1 MKFIQINTAH
11 QQQLDS
17 IKNYISDVKKTASS
31 DSDSTEI
38 YGELLKKVIV
48 HENKTAAFYLNY
60 VSFGFRIQYHI
71 CSSMSSVTYTERKQ
85 YADL

>member
-1 MKFIQINTAH
+1 MKFIEINTAH

-38 YGELLKKVIV
+38 YGELLKKVIA
-48 HENKTAAFYLNY
+48 HENKTAAFYFTMY
-60 VSFGFRIQYHI
+60 RSDSGYSII
-71 CSSMSSVTYTERKQ
+71 SVRQ
-85 YADL
+85 